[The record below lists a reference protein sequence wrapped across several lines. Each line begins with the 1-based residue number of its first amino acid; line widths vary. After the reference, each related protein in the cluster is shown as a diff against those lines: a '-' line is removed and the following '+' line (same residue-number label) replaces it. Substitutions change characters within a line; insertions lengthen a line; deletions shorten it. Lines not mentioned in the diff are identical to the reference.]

1 MTKSTKIYT
10 TSEVAKILGVC
21 HQRVG
26 QMARIRNVGQLLN
39 TRTRVFTAA
48 DIDKLR
54 DRRPGRP
61 PLMNHGEQIRILAEL
76 EEKGIIADVSE
87 ARVVARRHTGDTVV
101 CKIKNSEGRTLLV
114 VK

>member
-1 MTKSTKIYT
+1 
-10 TSEVAKILGVC
+10 
-21 HQRVG
+21 
-26 QMARIRNVGQLLN
+26 MARIRNVGQLLN